1 MTEKVGMP
9 DRFPNLSVPTPTE
22 IADEDVNNST
32 NFKVKNF
39 TSVVETNDNNN
50 AATATVLNI
59 LIDEN
64 KSTQKSIALLNRNI
78 HELLVLLKDKKTKD
92 RERRF

>member
-1 MTEKVGMP
+1 MTEKPGKSS
-9 DRFPNLSVPTPTE
+9 RFANHSSPTQAETE
-22 IADEDVNNST
+22 TQNEVNNST
-32 NFKVKNF
+32 YSKVKNF
-39 TSVVETNDNNN
+39 TSETNDN
-50 AATATVLNI
+50 ATTALLNI

-78 HELLVLLKDKKTKD
+78 HELLVFLLKDKKAKD

>member
-1 MTEKVGMP
+1 MTEKPRRLG
-9 DRFPNLSVPTPTE
+9 RSPNLSASSTAAATAYEVK
-22 IADEDVNNST
+22 DST

-39 TSVVETNDNNN
+39 LEETNDNDNN
-50 AATATVLNI
+50 AATALLNI

-78 HELLVLLKDKKTKD
+78 HELLVFLLKDKKAKD